1 MIQFSHIYKSRPS
14 ILLNLQAFNGVLEPI
29 QGYIMA
35 VSESTAAERVTFGV
49 ELEILVP
56 YLWSHQA
63 DPAGD
68 TDKRQ
73 LIRLSQEDMGSGE
86 VFLTAHD
93 QVKNILR
100 AFLRSHGIAV
110 SNNDVQEPGPP
121 REYSIGY
128 DSSIREFGFQQ
139 YHFTGVELRSP
150 ALFAEPTSF
159 NEVKRVVSLLISNFR
174 LRINETTGFHV
185 HVGTGSDRL
194 PPRAVRRLSQFL
206 WCADG
211 FLSQVHPP
219 ERMLSH
225 HCPSIRHW
233 CHLAEGDFDNWR
245 FAEKELEELW
255 QFLGLS
261 SPPNPAED
269 QEDHTEVSRR
279 LAPLQTNGASF
290 HALDSRTESLRPQR
304 LPSVRTN
311 PYQDEG
317 ARGRYYSSKRVEL
330 QRLTRRQFLQRGPSQ
345 PRQVG
350 LPALEPTDRCT
361 SIIDGLR
368 TLCQPEMYEN
378 PTRAVNLLQGYNSQ
392 RFNYN
397 LTAYDF
403 VAGDLLMRT
412 TVEFR
417 EATGSLNPTW
427 IAAWAKICS
436 RIVEFCLEAEE
447 NVFADVL
454 QRLLEAELAFEANGQ
469 DSRLY
474 DVIDL
479 LNDLG
484 LRNEARFV
492 EEKILLG
499 DKNVFWFPCALEEN
513 SPVDHSNAPIM
524 VPSDDVG

>member
-1 MIQFSHIYKSRPS
+1 MA
-14 ILLNLQAFNGVLEPI
+14 AF
-29 QGYIMA
+29 
-35 VSESTAAERVTFGV
+35 ESKGPQRVTFGV

-56 YLWSHQA
+56 YLWSHED

-73 LIRLSQEDMGSGE
+73 VIRLSQQDMGSGE

-100 AFLRSHGIAV
+100 GFLRTHGIAV
-110 SNNDVQEPGPP
+110 CNNVTQEPGPP
-121 REYSIGY
+121 TEFSIGS

-185 HVGTGSDRL
+185 HVGMGSHRL
-194 PPRAVRRLSQFL
+194 PPRAVRRLGQLL

-211 FLSQVHPP
+211 ILSQVHPP
-219 ERMLSH
+219 ERMFSQ

-233 CHLAEGDFDNWR
+233 CHLAEGQLDHWR
-245 FAEKELEELW
+245 YAEKELEELR

-261 SPPNPAED
+261 PSPSPTRD
-269 QEDHTEVSRR
+269 QEDPKEVSRR
-279 LAPLQTNGASF
+279 LNLLQTYGASF
-290 HALDSRTESLRPQR
+290 PALSSHTEYPRHQSLP
-304 LPSVRTN
+304 PVRTN
-311 PYQDEG
+311 PYQDDG

-330 QRLTRRQFLQRGPSQ
+330 QRLTRRQFLERGPSQ

-350 LPALEPTDRCT
+350 LPILEPTDRCT
-361 SIIDGLR
+361 PIIEGLR

-397 LTAYDF
+397 LTMYDF
-403 VAGDLLMRT
+403 VAGNLPMRM

-417 EATGSLNPTW
+417 EATGSLNPGW

-447 NVFADVL
+447 NVFADLL
-454 QRLLEAELAFEANGQ
+454 QRLVEAELAFEADAG

-474 DVIDL
+474 DVVDL

-499 DKNVFWFPCALEEN
+499 DKNIFWFPCTLEEN
-513 SPVDHSNAPIM
+513 SSDGSNASIM
-524 VPSDDVG
+524 VPPYNMDW